1 MVSCVTILR
10 GKTPNACLTE
20 WPGLSQNEAECRVAI
35 KRNMCPC
42 CQSHNANPSLNVF
55 CRHSNWCS
63 LTFNYFNLKK
73 GTEHLREPHF
83 TCSRKSIFFFH
94 LALGFFSFYDLF
106 LLRYGKIGNKKRAA
120 CLAALLQNELNGDV
134 ARFTSDIKPVLQ
146 QIRMLT
152 GLNVSGKKRNIA
164 IQLV

>member
-63 LTFNYFNLKK
+63 STFNYFNLKK

-94 LALGFFSFYDLF
+94 LALGFFF
-106 LLRYGKIGNKKRAA
+106 LLWLISLKVRKNRQQKTCNLSCSIAAKRVEWRCCAFYQRHQT
-120 CLAALLQNELNGDV
+120 CLAANQDV
-134 ARFTSDIKPVLQ
+134 NRFECEW
-146 QIRMLT
+146 
-152 GLNVSGKKRNIA
+152 
-164 IQLV
+164 